1 MAASLD
7 NRIALVTG
15 GASGIGRATCQLL
28 AREGARVVVAD
39 LNEANASETVQL
51 IEAAGGD
58 AMSVPCDVSRAAQVE
73 ALVHRCVSEY
83 GRLDCAVNVAGM
95 LGEMGK
101 IHECSEDNYDR
112 VMATNTK
119 GMWLC
124 LKYEIIQMLE
134 QGSGVIVNIASVA
147 GEAGTPDLPVYGASK
162 AAVTMMTRAAA
173 IDLVA
178 RNIRVNAINPGYIQ
192 TAMVDKQEEGY
203 PEMVKEYKEGLR
215 IGRMGRPEEIAEAV
229 VWLCSDKASL
239 VSGHAMNVDG
249 AALA

>member
-7 NRIALVTG
+7 DRIALVTG
-15 GASGIGRATCQLL
+15 GASGIGRAACRLL
-28 AREGARVVVAD
+28 AREGASVAVAD
-39 LNEANASETVQL
+39 VQEEQAAETVRL
-51 IEAAGGD
+51 VKAAGGE
-58 AMSVPCDVSRAAQVE
+58 AISVPCDVSRAAQVE
-73 ALVHRCVSEY
+73 ALVDRCVSEY

-95 LGEMGK
+95 LGRMGK
-101 IHECSEDNYDR
+101 IHECTEENYDR

-124 LKYEIIQMLE
+124 MKYEIIQMLE

-162 AAVTMMTRAAA
+162 AAVKMMTRAAA
-173 IDLVA
+173 VDLVA
-178 RNIRVNAINPGYIQ
+178 KNIRVNAINPGYTQ
-192 TAMVDKQEEGY
+192 TAMVDKQEQER
-203 PEMVKEYKEGLR
+203 PDIVKLYKDSLR
-215 IGRMGRPEEIAEAV
+215 IGRMGRPEEIAEAI

>member
-1 MAASLD
+1 
-7 NRIALVTG
+7 
-15 GASGIGRATCQLL
+15 
-28 AREGARVVVAD
+28 
-39 LNEANASETVQL
+39 
-51 IEAAGGD
+51 
-58 AMSVPCDVSRAAQVE
+58 
-73 ALVHRCVSEY
+73 
-83 GRLDCAVNVAGM
+83 
-95 LGEMGK
+95 
-101 IHECSEDNYDR
+101 
-112 VMATNTK
+112 
-119 GMWLC
+119 
-124 LKYEIIQMLE
+124 
-134 QGSGVIVNIASVA
+134 
-147 GEAGTPDLPVYGASK
+147 
-162 AAVTMMTRAAA
+162 MMTRAAA